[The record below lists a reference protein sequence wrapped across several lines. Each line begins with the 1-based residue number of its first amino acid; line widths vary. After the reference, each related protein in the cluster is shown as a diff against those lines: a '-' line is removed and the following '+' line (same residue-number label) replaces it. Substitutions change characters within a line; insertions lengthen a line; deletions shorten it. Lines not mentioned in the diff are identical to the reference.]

1 MAVAGRRAVGVSFR
15 LQAMEVSMCAICEG
29 AQSLPEGEMPCEKEL
44 SRFGQILQQQLGE
57 GPAFDLI
64 TQATGGVPSPSE
76 RTRDALGSLLH
87 GIYSGR
93 MKDQKRE
100 AKTRPTRN
108 PICNRANHPW
118 SGAWIR
124 NCPALRLLQTSLRL
138 SLKPNQLRW
147 RSISAAY
154 RKSEERNGRQVPHL
168 YKARYCRPPSDP

>member
-1 MAVAGRRAVGVSFR
+1 
-15 LQAMEVSMCAICEG
+15 MCAICEG
-29 AQSLPEGEMPCEKEL
+29 AKSLPEGEMPCEKEL

-100 AKTRPTRN
+100 RKRGRREILFAIGLT
-108 PICNRANHPW
+108 IL
-118 SGAWIR
+118 GAALGFGIAQLYGFFK
-124 NCPALRLLQTSLRL
+124 PAC
-138 SLKPNQLRW
+138 
-147 RSISAAY
+147 
-154 RKSEERNGRQVPHL
+154 V
-168 YKARYCRPPSDP
+168 

>member
-1 MAVAGRRAVGVSFR
+1 MAKCQQLEGDKPFAPSPQRSGRVSLLGQKVRQSILDGGPVMAVAGRRAVGVSFR

-100 AKTRPTRN
+100 RKRGRREILFAIGLT
-108 PICNRANHPW
+108 IL
-118 SGAWIR
+118 GAALGFGIAQLYGFFK
-124 NCPALRLLQTSLRL
+124 PAC
-138 SLKPNQLRW
+138 
-147 RSISAAY
+147 
-154 RKSEERNGRQVPHL
+154 V
-168 YKARYCRPPSDP
+168 